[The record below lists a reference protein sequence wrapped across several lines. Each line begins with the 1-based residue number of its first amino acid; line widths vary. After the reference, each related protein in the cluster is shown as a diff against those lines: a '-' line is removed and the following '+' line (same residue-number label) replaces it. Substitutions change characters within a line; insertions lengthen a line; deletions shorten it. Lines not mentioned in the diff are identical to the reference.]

1 MFSVAGVTRHDLAPG
16 AHTFSPSNL
25 QSKSQDTDHVVFL
38 ETNMNARHWGGVG
51 RHATGS
57 SPTKR
62 PTVRDGRAK
71 AAQVPLARRQAREHE
86 SGGFALAHVLPHL
99 HAVPRPD
106 RPHASLSR
114 SRPAAYQISSGPV
127 QPTRAPPDAVLC
139 CPPVL
144 LVIGGP
150 GPGCL
155 NPRRARGTGDQFL
168 APPARPVGRTRTG
181 RARGTRAHRRAACR
195 AWLPACPRS
204 SPPCE

>member
-1 MFSVAGVTRHDLAPG
+1 
-16 AHTFSPSNL
+16 
-25 QSKSQDTDHVVFL
+25 
-38 ETNMNARHWGGVG
+38 MNARHWGGVG
-51 RHATGS
+51 RQATGS

-71 AAQVPLARRQAREHE
+71 AAQVPLARRQASERARKRRLRPCTRATA
-86 SGGFALAHVLPHL
+86 SACPAPTDRTRPCLVPAGGLPNIQ
-99 HAVPRPD
+99 
-106 RPHASLSR
+106 R
-114 SRPAAYQISSGPV
+114 SAV
-127 QPTRAPPDAVLC
+127 QPTRTPPDAVLC
-139 CPPVL
+139 CPHVL

-155 NPRRARGTGDQFL
+155 NPRRARGTGDQIL